1 MATDSLD
8 VAQGPELG
16 ANNSTEATK
25 RPRKPEIY
33 LRVAES
39 LRGDID
45 MGYARVHSKALG
57 ALGLAGDGL
66 IAVQGERSCVLA
78 VRAAPPELS
87 GEQVIRLDGT
97 LRDNLQA
104 GIDDRVRVT
113 PTSAPDGIRL
123 ELLPEGPGSLSE
135 DEVDRLRGFLDRR
148 VLSPGDR
155 VNVTCLPRGE
165 LLCRIVETEPD
176 GPVIVSSKTTIE
188 ARPGTLAAARRPSV
202 RYEEIGGLEKELRRV
217 RELVELPMKYP
228 RLFAHLR
235 IEPPKGVLLYGPPG
249 TGKTLIARSVAS
261 EVRAHFI
268 LVNGPEIMKKYL
280 GESEA
285 ALREMFEDA
294 QRNAPAIIFL
304 DELDAIAPKRAD
316 VAGDVEKRV
325 VAQLLTLMDGLSA
338 RGDVVVI
345 GATNMPELVDPA
357 LRRPGRFDREVPV
370 GVPGREGRLEIL
382 RIHARGMP
390 LADDVDLERL
400 AEVTHGFV
408 GADLEVLCKESGM
421 LALHEVLDQA
431 GFETADPAAM
441 AEHARVHLRH
451 FLGALKGI
459 EPTATR
465 ELVVERPTTR
475 WSDVGGLHEIREFLQ
490 SAVQVPRE
498 RPHLFGQTGVRPP
511 KAVLFSGPSGTG
523 KSLLAHALAGEAGL
537 SLITADSASILSKW
551 VGESEKALR
560 QVFTKAKQAAPCIL
574 FCDGLD
580 AIAPARGGDRDSA
593 AFDRLVGQFLS
604 ELDNLD
610 ELSEVIVLGA
620 TNRPDLL
627 DPALLSPARF
637 PFVLEF
643 PLPDEVARREI
654 LQVHTRA
661 LPLAEDVELSDLA
674 RRADGLT
681 GADLAALCQRAALE
695 EIRTIIQAEKN
706 GLPAPVELSISRLR
720 FEAALEGARDRVVS
734 R

>member
-1 MATDSLD
+1 MT
-8 VAQGPELG
+8 
-16 ANNSTEATK
+16 
-25 RPRKPEIY
+25 
-33 LRVAES
+33 ES

-45 MGYARVHSKALG
+45 KGFVRIHPKALE
-57 ALGLAGDGL
+57 ALGLPGGGL
-66 IAVQGERSCVLA
+66 VEVEGQRVCVLA
-78 VRAAPPELS
+78 AEAAPPALS
-87 GEQVIRLDGT
+87 SEQVIRLDGT
-97 LRDNLQA
+97 LRDNVQA
-104 GIDDRVRVT
+104 GIDDRVRVR
-113 PTSAPDGIRL
+113 PGSAPKGVSL
-123 ELLPEGPGSLSE
+123 VLLPEGPGSLGD
-135 DEVDRLRGFLDRR
+135 DEVVRLRGFLSGR
-148 VLSPGDR
+148 VLGPGDR

-165 LLCRIVETEPD
+165 LLCKIVETEPA
-176 GPVIVSSKTTIE
+176 GAVVVTSRTLIE
-188 ARPGTLAAARRPSV
+188 ARPGSLATARAPSV

-228 RLFAHLR
+228 RLFAQLR

-268 LVNGPEIMKKYL
+268 LINGPEIMKKYL

-285 ALREMFEDA
+285 ALREIFEDA

-316 VAGDVEKRV
+316 VAGDVEKRI
-325 VAQLLTLMDGLSA
+325 VAQLLTLMDGLSS

-390 LADDVDLERL
+390 MDEDVDLERL

-408 GADLEVLCKESGM
+408 GADLEVLCKEAGM

-431 GFETADPAAM
+431 DFHTADPAAM
-441 AEHARVHLRH
+441 AEQARVHLRH

-490 SAVQVPRE
+490 SAIQFPRE
-498 RPHLFGQTGVRPP
+498 RPGLFGQTGIRPP
-511 KAVLFSGPSGTG
+511 KAVLFCGPSGTG
-523 KSLLAHALAGEAGL
+523 KSLLAHALAGESGL

-580 AIAPARGGDRDSA
+580 AVAPARGGDRDGA

-620 TNRPDLL
+620 TNRLDLL

-643 PLPDEVARREI
+643 PLPDEAARGEI
-654 LQVHTRA
+654 LAVHTRG
-661 LPLAEDVELSDLA
+661 LPLAADVDLADLA
-674 RRADGLT
+674 RRTDGLT

-695 EIRTIIQAEKN
+695 EVRAVIQAERS
-706 GLPAPVELSISRLR
+706 GLPTPAELSISSHR
-720 FEAALEGARDRVVS
+720 FEAAIAGVRSRGSRVGKA
-734 R
+734 